1 MDTIQDMIAAQR
13 GELAAVLGELPAGRW
28 DDPTLC
34 AGWRV
39 REVVAHITM
48 PFRYSAPR
56 FMAELARSRGR
67 FSQMA
72 DRVARRD
79 AASLSAAELA
89 EAVRS
94 NVGHPWKPP
103 GGGFEGALAHD
114 VIHGLDITVP
124 LGLAFAVPE
133 DRLRLVLPASLAE
146 RSVRYFGTELSGIEL
161 RATDLDW
168 SLGSGAPLTGA
179 AQDLLLALCGR
190 KLPVGHL
197 HGDPAARF
205 TAHP

>member
-28 DDPTLC
+28 DAPTLC

-56 FMAELARSRGR
+56 FMVELARSGGR

-79 AASLSAAELA
+79 AVSLSAAELA

-94 NVGHPWKPP
+94 NTGHPWKPP

-133 DRLRLVLPASLAE
+133 ERLRRVLPASLTE

-179 AQDLLLALCGR
+179 AQDLLLAICGR
-190 KLPVGHL
+190 KLPPGHL
-197 HGDPAARF
+197 QGAQAARF
-205 TAHP
+205 TA